1 MILHTVVVYYCG
13 LDHWTWKFAKII
25 MSQRLETK
33 AHRLQVEPKFA
44 ADEVAVMTLT
54 FIGPVHIQL

>member
-1 MILHTVVVYYCG
+1 
-13 LDHWTWKFAKII
+13 